1 MLRSLRWAGT
11 DANIYGPLG
20 GKYVHTSR
28 GGGGS
33 QDYQMPE
40 EDPLV
45 FWDGA
50 TEFARHAL
58 DVDLHPTIGVTRCDV
73 RRAA

>member
-1 MLRSLRWAGT
+1 MLRSLRWGGT

-50 TEFARHAL
+50 SEFARHAL
-58 DVDLHPTIGVTRCDV
+58 DVDLHPTIGVTRCGV